1 MSDRVPQSRVEDA
14 ASRRYRRL
22 EQADFLRLKHAPSLK
37 GLLKPFKGKGEWE
50 AWASECEGFRDGVM
64 TLAQRVLTQA
74 TVYPF
79 NLLPVVLAQQPT
91 GAGTTFLRW
100 RMFDRSAMGVALWEA
115 LIASP
120 NTPAALVHDLYA
132 LELERIALNLQVSLT
147 HSMARQARECARK
160 AARAEALYRRRLD
173 QHDRN
178 PTESTP

>member
-1 MSDRVPQSRVEDA
+1 MSDRAPHSRVEDVA
-14 ASRRYRRL
+14 PRRCRRL

-50 AWASECEGFRDGVM
+50 AWASECEALRDGVIA
-64 TLAQRVLTQA
+64 LAERVLTQA
-74 TVYPF
+74 SAYPF
-79 NLLPVVLAQQPT
+79 NLLPVVLAQQVT

-147 HSMARQARECARK
+147 HTMARQARECASK
-160 AARAEALYRRRLD
+160 AARAEALYRRRVD
-173 QHDRN
+173 QHDCK